1 MNRKSSY
8 TPLRQLINFT
18 INTGGKYKTANKH
31 AMLSFTNSYQR
42 IGCVTLT
49 AYRKI

>member
-18 INTGGKYKTANKH
+18 INTGGNIKQQISTQCCH
-31 AMLSFTNSYQR
+31 LQILIR
-42 IGCVTLT
+42 ELDVLH
-49 AYRKI
+49 